1 MAVEKGI
8 DTELPVGTVQAE
20 QVQITET
27 PLKEGQVELDDGS
40 MIVGD
45 VSEEMLMESMPQIPF
60 DGNLADIIEESELNT
75 ISTDLVGE
83 IEDDKT
89 SREEWEESYQDGLS
103 LLGMR
108 YEERSQPF
116 EGASGV
122 VHPLLAES
130 VTQFQAQAYRE
141 LLPANGPVRS

>member
-60 DGNLADIIEESELNT
+60 DGNLADIIEES
-75 ISTDLVGE
+75 
-83 IEDDKT
+83 
-89 SREEWEESYQDGLS
+89 
-103 LLGMR
+103 
-108 YEERSQPF
+108 
-116 EGASGV
+116 
-122 VHPLLAES
+122 
-130 VTQFQAQAYRE
+130 
-141 LLPANGPVRS
+141 